1 VSVRAHQTPES
12 EEYFF
17 REGCYIL
24 ELWNDDV
31 DPELSIARARVE
43 PGVSTTLHELHE
55 TTERYLVLSGSGIF
69 RSGEQRIDLAPG
81 KVVVIPADAPQSV
94 FNNGSDDLVFLAF
107 CTPRFRPENYRES
120 DS

>member
-1 VSVRAHQTPES
+1 MSVLAHHTPEA

-24 ELWNDDV
+24 ELWNDEV

-43 PGVSTTLHELHE
+43 PGVSTTLHELKQ

-69 RSGEQRIDLAPG
+69 RSGKQRIDLIPG
-81 KVVVIPADAPQSV
+81 KVIMIPSDVPQSV
-94 FNNGSDDLVFLAF
+94 TNNGTVDLVFLAF

-120 DS
+120 DR